1 MYTDS
6 QRRTHIY
13 NLQRFLRRIQLAQGA
28 PQPLAPDG
36 IFGPET
42 AAAVRDFQ
50 RRGHLPVTGTADFA
64 TWSAIY
70 AAFAALSGGDALPPA
85 AAFFPTAATATLSPG
100 DKVPSVFVLQLM
112 LGTSIPHFGSLPP
125 VPLTGEYDADTEAAI
140 RRAQGWFQLPA
151 TGVTDRAT
159 WTALTLLHNSLFD
172 RTPLAWQL
180 E

>member
-1 MYTDS
+1 MYTES

-13 NLQRFLRRIQLAQGA
+13 DLQRFLRRIQQAQGA

-36 IFGPET
+36 IFGAET

-50 RRGHLPVTGTADFA
+50 RRNRLPVTGTADFA

-70 AAFAALSGGDALPPA
+70 AAYLALAGGDALPPA
-85 AAFFPTAATATLSPG
+85 AAFFPPAAAATLSPG
-100 DKVPSVFVLQLM
+100 DKGPSVFVLQLM
-112 LGTSIPHFGSLPP
+112 LGTAAPHFGSILP
-125 VPLTGEYDADTEAAI
+125 VPLTGTYDADTEAGVRA
-140 RRAQGWFQLPA
+140 AQGWFRLPA
-151 TGVTDRAT
+151 TGITDRAT
-159 WTALTLLHNSLFD
+159 WSALTLLHNSLFD